1 MKNPDRQPRS
11 GTEHR
16 PRFAHRCSSRPS
28 SPNAR
33 LSQYTHTQVASV
45 RRIYYLQLGGS
56 MIHLGYMAAYNAP
69 ARLMRG
75 VEAKE
80 IRNCSSPPSS
90 NHRDRPG
97 CQSLELVLQLPPA
110 SRNNSRMSPSTRPAI
125 AQNASSARPLGA
137 EAIGESNSL
146 DGDGGVVGPSWVT
159 AEVLPASG
167 DIEDKITVCSERGQG
182 CRITPSP
189 LCPGSTTRSKV

>member
-1 MKNPDRQPRS
+1 MGKQKLEYASFFLSHFSGNWLQPQRLASMGQASVSKRGVWSTGGRRVKRGRWEGLKNPDRQPRS

-75 VEAKE
+75 VEAKG

-97 CQSLELVLQLPPA
+97 CQSLELV
-110 SRNNSRMSPSTRPAI
+110 R
-125 AQNASSARPLGA
+125 
-137 EAIGESNSL
+137 
-146 DGDGGVVGPSWVT
+146 
-159 AEVLPASG
+159 
-167 DIEDKITVCSERGQG
+167 
-182 CRITPSP
+182 
-189 LCPGSTTRSKV
+189 